1 MIVELNETV
10 FEQHI
15 TECLSNGDLYNQRT
29 SAQFD
34 IDRLCDV
41 EMLERFLRAQPVVW
55 NRLSQHFPGQEVNTV
70 VAEYNQKLN
79 RGESILTML
88 LKGIT
93 IKGIK
98 VKFVQFKPVL
108 DGPESATYKL
118 YRENR
123 FSVVRQMR
131 YSTATT
137 TYGSRRENLAELD
150 LCILVNGLP
159 LLTCE
164 LKNEGTSQNYG
175 HGIYQY
181 RYERNPEN
189 RMLRNCLVHFV
200 MDNNYV
206 FMTTKL
212 NGENTRFLP
221 FNRESVNPPI
231 DGEYATAYMWRT
243 IDGELESNILGA
255 DSLLDII
262 ENFFKRVNDEKGNP
276 VVFFPRFHQLRAV
289 RKLRRLVREDGP
301 GHNYLIQHS
310 AGSGKTKSMAWL
322 AHQLANMT
330 NDNRT
335 PIFDSIIMVT
345 DRIVLNRNMADD
357 VVNFQTVAGTVKD
370 IRRGSKNLASALN
383 EGHRI
388 IISTVQK
395 FAYALKDLKRE
406 QHRKYAIIVDEA
418 HTAIGNESAKDLV
431 NALSTD
437 ADLQA
442 VEGFDPSFYDSDM
455 DALMAY
461 MQVMRRMM
469 KHISYFAF
477 TATPKDKTY
486 ALFGTPDGKAHDLYS
501 MKQAIDEKFILD
513 VLRNIKS
520 YVTMFEYIEKNT
532 EADQNEVFEEKKSLR
547 VIYKELNQ
555 NQYIKLR
562 KASMML
568 DHFMHHTIN
577 KIGKKAKAMVVTDSR
592 QAAADYKQLLDRL
605 IADQYDGAIKTL
617 VAFSGEVDDSH
628 GRRCSEA
635 SMNDDCVR
643 DDDIRK
649 KFMEDD
655 YKILIVAEKF
665 QTGFDQPLL
674 HTMYVD
680 RSLGGIQCIQTLS
693 RLNRCFPDK
702 DDTMVIDFRNDVEK
716 IQKSFQQ
723 YYTETT
729 LEGEV
734 DTQRLY
740 SLKDDVEAYNL
751 FNEDEVNAVVESLLD
766 PAKVQNIPSILRH
779 IVDDRILP
787 LEDEDKDIYRKLVN
801 RYVRQYGFMAQL
813 MDFSDPDL
821 EKFYVF
827 CKVFYKFLPYT
838 SETLPMEILE
848 RIDLNK
854 LRIQMCFEGQLD
866 LEDERQTLKSSRI
879 GDVGR
884 KQEDDKLPI
893 KEILDIVNSP
903 WEQFLDENDKILRQ
917 IWEEL
922 LVDPEI
928 NDAFNAQNTF
938 DVMINIVREKFD
950 EKIAMQ
956 IEKYYNFAEVLERE
970 QSLSL
975 TLIGKFVDAL
985 ARRTAQAGRFEY
997 DEEKLK
1003 ESIANAMR
1011 EELADVCS
1019 HNRSVEEFVD
1029 VMFDVFNQTSLRSL
1043 DGIADFVK
1051 EDLNN
1056 IYVNPE
1062 VRVVDKVR
1070 GFNSLVTKYEVYLK
1084 KLHYLITN
1092 EEMSNDDGKP
1102 VTLGNAVHYTD
1113 ALRKLR
1119 NAYKYDNY
1127 INDEQRKYAGYLKL
1141 VTEWRNDQA
1150 HTAPTTSENEIN
1162 AAISIVVA
1170 MYLYITGVSIT
1181 DLEMAGAQEVDETYT
1196 TPIAYSFS
1204 EADRSAV
1211 TFSKPKGYDLEDEFQ
1226 STFSLAAENEV
1237 EYIKKL
1243 AEPDRLTLLAEIISD
1258 LIYSKKNGILF
1269 NKKRY
1274 WVAIY
1279 RIAADLGFIIDGDYP
1294 YFKQKVNAMNIEGL
1308 PYTFT
1313 ISYIEGQLQGIY
1325 KEHIEDW
1332 SDHGLTARNLIEYN
1346 DIKAFA
1352 VAFRDLVITK
1362 IAQHR
1367 VR

>member
-1 MIVELNETV
+1 MVVQLNETM

-15 TECLSNGDLYNQRT
+15 AECLSNGDLYNQRT

-34 IDRLCDV
+34 IERLCDV

-55 NRLSQHFPGQEVNTV
+55 QRLSQHFPGQEVNTV
-70 VAEYNQKLN
+70 VTEYNKKLN
-79 RGESILTML
+79 RGDSILTML

-98 VKFVQFKPVL
+98 VKLVQFKPVL

-131 YSTATT
+131 YSTAST
-137 TYGSRRENLAELD
+137 TYGSKKENLAELD
-150 LCILVNGLP
+150 LCILVNGIP

-164 LKNEGTSQNYG
+164 LKNEGTGQNYG

-206 FMTTKL
+206 FMTTRL
-212 NGENTRFLP
+212 NSENTRFLP

-231 DGEYATAYMWRT
+231 DGEYATAYMWRH
-243 IDGELESNILGA
+243 IDGEPESNILGA

-262 ENFFKRVNDEKGNP
+262 ENFFKRVNDEEGKP

-289 RKLRRLVREDGP
+289 RKLRRVVREEGP

-330 NDNRT
+330 TADRR

-370 IRRGSKNLASALN
+370 IRRGSKNLATALN

-406 QHRKYAIIVDEA
+406 HHRKYAIIVDEA

-442 VEGFDPSFYDSDM
+442 VEGFAPSNYDSDM

-486 ALFGTPDGKAHDLYS
+486 ALFGTTDGKAHDLYS
-501 MKQAIDEKFILD
+501 MKQAIDEKFIID
-513 VLRNIKS
+513 VLQNIKS

-532 EADQNEVFEEKKSLR
+532 EEDQDEVFEEKKSLR
-547 VIYKELNQ
+547 VIYNELNK

-577 KIGKKAKAMVVTDSR
+577 KIGQKAKAMVVTDSR

-635 SMNDDCVR
+635 SLNDDCVR

-649 KFMEDD
+649 KFMEND

-693 RLNRCFPDK
+693 RLNRCYPGK
-702 DDTMVIDFRNDVEK
+702 EDTMVIDFRNDVEK

-740 SLKDDVEAYNL
+740 SLKDDVDAYQI
-751 FNEDEVNAVVESLLD
+751 FNEDEVNKVVESLLD
-766 PAKVQNIPSILRH
+766 PSKVQNVPSIMRR
-779 IVDDRILP
+779 IIDDRVSP
-787 LEDEDKDIYRKLVN
+787 LEDEDKDMYRKLVN

-838 SETLPMEILE
+838 KETLPMEILE

-854 LRIQMCFEGQLD
+854 LRIQMNFEGQLQ
-866 LEDERQTLKSSRI
+866 LEDEVQALKSSRI
-879 GDVGR
+879 GDVGH
-884 KQEDDKLPI
+884 KQEEDKLSI

-903 WEQFLDENDKILRQ
+903 WEQFLDENDIILRQ
-917 IWEEL
+917 IWDEL

-985 ARRTAQAGRFEY
+985 ARRTAQSGHFEY

-1003 ESIANAMR
+1003 ECIANAMR

-1029 VMFDVFNQTSLRSL
+1029 VMFDVFNQTSIRSL
-1043 DGIADFVK
+1043 DGIADFLK

-1062 VRVVDKVR
+1062 ARVVDKVR

-1084 KLHYLITN
+1084 KLYYLITN
-1092 EEMSNDDGKP
+1092 EEMTNDDGKP
-1102 VTLGNAVHYTD
+1102 VTLGNAVHYTN

-1119 NAYKYDNY
+1119 NANKYDNY
-1127 INDEQRKYAGYLKL
+1127 INDEQRKYAGYLQL

-1181 DLEMAGAQEVDETYT
+1181 DLEMADA
-1196 TPIAYSFS
+1196 
-1204 EADRSAV
+1204 ADSV
-1211 TFSKPKGYDLEDEFQ
+1211 E
-1226 STFSLAAENEV
+1226 SLAAPVPYGLHEESIGTEYSQTAIAYGLAREIEPTYSVAAENVV
-1237 EYIKKL
+1237 EYIRSL
-1243 AEPDRLTLLAEIISD
+1243 QEDDRLSLLADIIRD
-1258 LIYSKKNGILF
+1258 LIQNKKNGIKF

-1274 WVAIY
+1274 WEAIY
-1279 RIAADLGFIIDGDYP
+1279 RIAADLGFIIDGDYA
-1294 YFKQKVNAMNIEGL
+1294 YFKQKIDEMGIEDL
-1308 PYTFT
+1308 PYTFDT
-1313 ISYIEGQLQGIY
+1313 SYLESLNNGVYALHIDDWTDEGLMER
-1325 KEHIEDW
+1325 K
-1332 SDHGLTARNLIEYN
+1332 LIEYN
-1346 DIKAFA
+1346 DIKNFA
-1352 VAFRDLVITK
+1352 DAFRALVETK
-1362 IAQHR
+1362 ITQCQGR
-1367 VR
+1367 

>member
-1 MIVELNETV
+1 MNNPLNETV
-10 FEQHI
+10 FELHI
-15 TECLSNGDLYNQRT
+15 AETLAQGDLYNQRE
-29 SAQFD
+29 SKDFD
-34 IDRLCDV
+34 IERLVDV
-41 EMLERFLRAQPVVW
+41 EMLERFLRAQPIVW
-55 NRLSQHFPGQEVNTV
+55 QRLSQHFPGQEVNIVIT
-70 VAEYNQKLN
+70 EYNKKLN
-79 RGESILTML
+79 RGDSILTIL

-98 VKFVQFKPVL
+98 VKLVQFKPVL
-108 DGPESATYKL
+108 DGPDSATYEL

-131 YSTATT
+131 YSTANT
-137 TYGSRRENLAELD
+137 TYGSKIESLAELD

-164 LKNEGTSQNYG
+164 LKNEGTNQNYG

-200 MDNNYV
+200 IDNDYV

-212 NGENTRFLP
+212 DGENTRFLP

-231 DGEYATAYMWRT
+231 DGEYATAYMWRP
-243 IDGELESNILGA
+243 IEGEPESNILGA

-262 ENFFKRVNDEKGNP
+262 ENFFKRVNDDDGKP

-289 RKLRRLVREDGP
+289 RKLRRMVRQDGP

-330 NDNRT
+330 NADRT

-370 IRRGSKNLASALN
+370 IRRGSKNLATALN

-395 FAYALKDLKRE
+395 FAFALKDLKRE

-437 ADLQA
+437 DDLKA
-442 VEGFDPSFYDSDM
+442 VEGFNPEDYDSDM

-486 ALFGTPDGKAHDLYS
+486 ALFGTADGKAHDLYS

-513 VLRNIKS
+513 VLQNIKS
-520 YVTMFEYIEKNT
+520 YDTMFEYIQKN
-532 EADQNEVFEEKKSLR
+532 EEEDKDKLFEEKKSLR
-547 VIYKELNQ
+547 VIYNELNK

-568 DHFMHHTIN
+568 NHFMHHTIN
-577 KIGKKAKAMVVTDSR
+577 KIGKRAKAMVVTDSR

-605 IADQYDGAIKTL
+605 IADQYDGKIKTL
-617 VAFSGEVDDSH
+617 VAFSGEVEDSH

-635 SMNDDCVR
+635 SMNEDHVK
-643 DDDIRK
+643 DDDIRR

-655 YKILIVAEKF
+655 YKILVVAEKF

-693 RLNRCFPDK
+693 RLNRCYPGK
-702 DDTMVIDFRNDVEK
+702 EDTMVIDFRNDVGK

-734 DTQRLY
+734 DPQRLY
-740 SLKDDVEAYNL
+740 SLKDDVEAYNI
-751 FNEDEVNAVVESLLD
+751 FNEDEVNTIVESLLD
-766 PAKVQNIPSILRH
+766 KSKVQAVPAILRH
-779 IVDDRILP
+779 IVDERVVP
-787 LEDEDKDIYRKLVN
+787 LEDEEKGRYRKLVN
-801 RYVRQYGFMAQL
+801 RYVRQYGFIAQL

-827 CKVFYKFLPYT
+827 CKIFYKFLPYT
-838 SETLPMEILE
+838 KETLPMEILE

-854 LRIQMCFEGQLD
+854 LRIQMSFEGQLQ
-866 LEDERQTLKSSRI
+866 LEDDEQTLKSSRI
-879 GDVGR
+879 GDVGK
-884 KQEDDKLPI
+884 KQEEDKLTI
-893 KEILDIVNSP
+893 REILNIVNSP
-903 WEQFLDENDKILRQ
+903 WEQFLDENDQILKQ
-917 IWEEL
+917 IWDEL

-950 EKIAMQ
+950 EKIASQ

-975 TLIGKFVDAL
+975 TLIRKFVEAL
-985 ARRTAQAGRFEY
+985 ASRTAKVSDLEY
-997 DEEKLK
+997 DEEVLK
-1003 ESIANAMR
+1003 ERMVEEMR
-1011 EELADVCS
+1011 DELADVCS
-1019 HNRSVEEFVD
+1019 HNRSIEEFVD
-1029 VMFDVFNQTSLRSL
+1029 VLFDVLTQTSLPSI
-1043 DGIADFVK
+1043 DGINKLTKDDF
-1051 EDLNN
+1051 NQ
-1056 IYVNPE
+1056 IFTNPE
-1062 VRVVDKVR
+1062 LRDVDKVR
-1070 GFNSLVTKYEVYLK
+1070 IFISLLIKYESYLK
-1084 KLHYLITN
+1084 KLYYLIN
-1092 EEMSNDDGKP
+1092 SEEMSNEDGSK
-1102 VTLGNAVHYTD
+1102 VTLGNAIHYTYK
-1113 ALRKLR
+1113 LKKLR
-1119 NAYKYDNY
+1119 NAFNY
-1127 INDEQRKYAGYLKL
+1127 NNYFSDEQRKYAQYLNML
-1141 VTEWRNDQA
+1141 TTWRNDEG
-1150 HTAPTTSENEIN
+1150 HTAPISTEQELN
-1162 AAISIVVA
+1162 ATIRIVVA

-1181 DLEMAGAQEVDETYT
+1181 DLEMSAVEYDET
-1196 TPIAYSFS
+1196 PILYSNA
-1204 EADRSAV
+1204 AD
-1211 TFSKPKGYDLEDEFQ
+1211 
-1226 STFSLAAENEV
+1226 AAE
-1237 EYIKKL
+1237 
-1243 AEPDRLTLLAEIISD
+1243 
-1258 LIYSKKNGILF
+1258 
-1269 NKKRY
+1269 
-1274 WVAIY
+1274 
-1279 RIAADLGFIIDGDYP
+1279 
-1294 YFKQKVNAMNIEGL
+1294 
-1308 PYTFT
+1308 
-1313 ISYIEGQLQGIY
+1313 
-1325 KEHIEDW
+1325 
-1332 SDHGLTARNLIEYN
+1332 
-1346 DIKAFA
+1346 
-1352 VAFRDLVITK
+1352 
-1362 IAQHR
+1362 
-1367 VR
+1367 